1 MNENTTQPIR
11 PHPTEIT
18 FAGMVK
24 FFYNSN
30 PLYLISA
37 VLILYAQNEAFGATK
52 LSVPTF
58 VPLTVI
64 AFYTLLLAA
73 TAVFLVK
80 WGKVWDDA
88 RSLILIVLVLLLVL
102 SVSSDSEMLDSLHS
116 GAVRSGAGLLFAAA
130 LLETVRR
137 LLKITLSRAV
147 SVPCWIFLGLYF
159 FYPLLNGQ
167 LITMFPNTRTPG
179 MIGNLCFPVVA
190 GLLLL
195 SFLPAILR
203 KQPEENGTPWKE
215 PFFPWSLVWVFGV
228 ASIIRTYLLTIS
240 FQPGRGVGGYGQLE
254 TAFGLYMLAPILLAG
269 LVLVA
274 EYAKARGSENL
285 KKALPFFAVFFLFLL
300 PSANPTT
307 PEKRALLDLC
317 GGNSNAVVS
326 GTALLYFAYLLVRG
340 FHDGLVGIAS
350 VTIFIGAACRPD
362 AIPLPW
368 FIVAAALIFLFYAI
382 RRNTT
387 VSWIFMI
394 IGWSIALA
402 IQFVDW
408 DLFEATDWTVA
419 ILYCGILSAFL
430 LLGTI
435 RQGKAAEVIRR
446 FALGMI
452 LLSEIWVLCFLP
464 DMSQVSLFVGLTVP
478 TAASCLWRKNRGTL
492 IFLAAYVFV
501 WFVGGSFQG
510 YWFMADHFDS
520 VKWFLLA
527 MTFFGGALGMSL
539 HKAFRKRGAN
549 GKELPAVAVENNGEP
564 LP

>member
-1 MNENTTQPIR
+1 MNENTTQPIC

-30 PLYLISA
+30 PFYLISA
-37 VLILYAQNEAFGATK
+37 VLILYAQNEAFGTTK

-102 SVSSDSEMLDSLHS
+102 SVSSDSEMLDSLYS
-116 GAVRSGAGLLFAAA
+116 GAIRSGAGLLFAAA

-137 LLKITLSRAV
+137 LLKITLSRAFAI
-147 SVPCWIFLGLYF
+147 PCWIFLGLFF
-159 FYPLLNGQ
+159 FYPLLNAQ

-179 MIGNLCFPVVA
+179 MIGILCFPIVS

-215 PFFPWSLVWVFGV
+215 PLFPWSLVWVFGV

-254 TAFGLYMLAPILLAG
+254 TAFNPYMLAPILLAG
-269 LVLVA
+269 LVLMA

-285 KKALPFFAVFFLFLL
+285 KKALPFLAVFFLFLL
-300 PSANPTT
+300 PSSDPTSQA
-307 PEKRALLDLC
+307 KRALLDLC
-317 GGNSNAVVS
+317 GGNTTAIIS
-326 GTALLYFAYLLVRG
+326 GAALLYFVYLLVRD
-340 FHDGLVGIAS
+340 FRDSVAGIAS
-350 VTIFIGAACRPD
+350 VTLFIGAECRSD

-368 FIVAAALIFLFYAI
+368 FTGIAVLLFLLYAI

-387 VSWIFMI
+387 VSWSIMV
-394 IGWSIALA
+394 IGWSLSLI
-402 IQFVDW
+402 IQFVDG
-408 DLFEATDWTVA
+408 DLFEATDWTA
-419 ILYCGILSAFL
+419 ALLYCGILSAFL

-435 RQGKAAEVIRR
+435 RQDKAAEGIRR

-452 LLSEIWVLCFLP
+452 LLSEIWVLCFMP
-464 DMSQVSLFVGLTVP
+464 HMSQVYLFVGLTVP
-478 TAASCLWRKNRGTL
+478 AAASCLWRKNRGTL

-501 WFVGGSFQG
+501 WFVGGAFRG

-520 VKWFLLA
+520 VKWFFLA

-549 GKELPAVAVENNGEP
+549 GKESPAAIGENNGEP